1 MTPPFDA
8 STLLTVKHYLAQI
21 GSLIDSLAQEDKADD
36 ILAAKL
42 APDMLN
48 TGFHIGVASG
58 FAARSLALPAG
69 LPFPDIPA
77 EINCATLKKHH
88 GKITNLVAGIQVAD
102 LASPIRHRAGDANL
116 EQEVSDYILRFA
128 LPNMIFH
135 LSMAYAGLRQAGVEI
150 GKADFD
156 RLHIYTGP
164 LD

>member
-8 STLLTVKHYLAQI
+8 ITLHTIKHYLAQI
-21 GSLIDSLAQEDKADD
+21 GSLIDRLAQEDEADD

-42 APDMLN
+42 APDMLS

-58 FAARSLALPAG
+58 FAARALALPAG
-69 LPFPDIPA
+69 IPFPDIPA
-77 EINCATLKKHH
+77 KINCATLRKHH
-88 GKITNLVAGIQVAD
+88 EKIADLITPIQITD
-102 LASPIRHRAGDANL
+102 LASPIQHRAGEADL

-128 LPNMIFH
+128 LPNLIFH
-135 LSMAYAGLRQAGVEI
+135 FSMAYAGVRRAGVDI

-156 RLHIYTGP
+156 GLHVYTGP